1 MISPA
6 MVEPWVGPGTGRGL
20 LSPRAGAK
28 AGAWVAVEEEEAAV
42 RAPCVRAV
50 VRFGKVSIIR
60 PGSVP
65 TGAEA
70 EVDIV
75 AVRFGKVS
83 TLRRPVSVS
92 TGVEADVDVDADA
105 VGRRGGGGGKVS
117 TPGSFLT
124 LALLLLA
131 LVFPLP
137 FPLAIVPVMLSP
149 LASVPPVRST
159 TPAPAA
165 LGGREG
171 AAHGDDDCVETTKG
185 SDTAGGGMMTA
196 SLSPAATLSLDFV
209 PSLRTHVPSDRW
221 YLRPGERRKERRG
234 GTLVSLG
241 KRKGEKKGSPTM
253 NNERTTKMCLGHS

>member
-1 MISPA
+1 MPKPSLTLSSKLLSISFFTILPSSCTGLISGGNSMISPA
-6 MVEPWVGPGTGRGL
+6 MVEPWVGPGIGRGL
-20 LSPRAGAK
+20 LSLRAGAK
-28 AGAWVAVEEEEAAV
+28 AGAWVVVAVEEEAAV
-42 RAPCVRAV
+42 RAPCVLAV
-50 VRFGKVSIIR
+50 VRFGKVSSIR

-137 FPLAIVPVMLSP
+137 FPLAIVPITLSP

-196 SLSPAATLSLDFV
+196 SLSPAATLSLV
-209 PSLRTHVPSDRW
+209 LLPSLRTHVPSDRW
-221 YLRPGERRKERRG
+221 YLRPG
-234 GTLVSLG
+234 
-241 KRKGEKKGSPTM
+241 GEGVP
-253 NNERTTKMCLGHS
+253 